1 MASKPAAP
9 KGLRPGGRKLWTD
22 IVGKWELRPDELR
35 VLREAAREV
44 DLIDALESAL
54 SKDSIMIAGSMGQR
68 VVNPLVSE
76 LRQHR
81 ATLAGLLRQLKLPD
95 ADSGEAGMESR
106 STAAR
111 AAANAR
117 WSKRGQSA

>member
-1 MASKPAAP
+1 MASKPAPP

-22 IVGKWELRPDELR
+22 IVGQWDLRPDELR

-44 DLIDALESAL
+44 DLIDALELAL
-54 SKDSIMIAGSMGQR
+54 SKDAIMIAGSMGQR
-68 VVNPLVSE
+68 VVNPLITE

-81 ATLAGLLRQLKLPD
+81 GTLAALLRQLKLPD
-95 ADSGEAGMESR
+95 ADGGEGEKEAR

-117 WSKRGQSA
+117 WSTRGRSA

>member
-1 MASKPAAP
+1 MASKPPAP
-9 KGLRPGGRKLWTD
+9 KGLRPGGRKLWGD
-22 IVGKWELRPDELR
+22 IVNRWDLRPDELR

-44 DLIDALESAL
+44 DLIDSLEAALAR
-54 SKDSIMIAGSMGQR
+54 DAIMIRGSMGQR
-68 VVNPLVSE
+68 VVNPLITE

-81 ATLAGLLRQLKLPD
+81 GTLAALLRQLKLPD
-95 ADSGEAGMESR
+95 DDAEQAQENR

-117 WSKRGQSA
+117 WSTRGKSA